1 MNKPIE
7 RGKFKVLYNET
18 SNSTKVRRWLKRSVS
33 KLRRID
39 KKEQVRKEVE
49 DMEEE
54 E

>member
-7 RGKFKVLYNET
+7 RGKFKALYNET
-18 SNSTKVRRWLKRSVS
+18 SNSTKTRKWLKRTIS

-39 KKEQVRKEVE
+39 KKEQVRQEVE
-49 DMEEE
+49 NMEEE

>member
-7 RGKFKVLYNET
+7 RGKYKMLYNES
-18 SNSTKVRRWLKRSVS
+18 SNSTKTRKWLKRAVS

-49 DMEEE
+49 GMEDEE
-54 E
+54 